1 LVYLHVNKI
10 LKEMI
15 EKVTDINLEEQ
26 LNKNE
31 KVVVKFFADWCGV
44 CKAFE
49 PQFKKMA
56 EETDE
61 SIKFLEIN
69 APDNPKARLSAGV
82 YSLPFFASYENGELK
97 EKISTA
103 DRKAVQQLIDG
114 FKNTGTEN

>member
-1 LVYLHVNKI
+1 
-10 LKEMI
+10 MI
-15 EKVTDINLEEQ
+15 EKVTDNNFEEH
-26 LNKNE
+26 LNTND

-56 EETDE
+56 EEADE
-61 SIKFLEIN
+61 SVTFLEIN

-82 YSLPFFASYENGELK
+82 YSLPFFASYENGQLK
-97 EKISTA
+97 EKISTS

-114 FKNTGTEN
+114 FKEKEVSN

>member
-1 LVYLHVNKI
+1 
-10 LKEMI
+10 MI

-31 KVVVKFFADWCGV
+31 KVIVKFFADWCGV

-56 EETDE
+56 EEADG
-61 SIKFLEIN
+61 SVKFLEIN

-82 YSLPFFASYENGELK
+82 YSLPFFASYENGKLK
-97 EKISTA
+97 EKISSS

-114 FKNTGTEN
+114 ISNTETAN

>member
-1 LVYLHVNKI
+1 
-10 LKEMI
+10 MI
-15 EKVTDINLEEQ
+15 ETVTDINLEET
-26 LNKNE
+26 LMKNE

-44 CKAFE
+44 CKAFA

-56 EETDE
+56 EEADE
-61 SIKFLEIN
+61 NIKFLEIN

-97 EKISTA
+97 EKISSS

-114 FKNTGTEN
+114 FKNKEAAN